1 MDLKALIAR
10 MDKIESRQILNEAI
24 TMKDIQAA
32 VGQEKDEQ
40 KRAGILND
48 LAWKEN
54 LPGLYDPISGYFI
67 RKQSPNPESNQVSI
81 AATAREADTQALAK
95 LGLVP
100 GTAKTSALGGL
111 IGTGKNSWLGLDK
124 EQDAANNMASSAV
137 KQQSANVQGKQSS
150 DAFVAPKLKRLTDL
164 VAKISGGTMESFS
177 FDGELARNL
186 VESFSYQLYEKVTL
200 GTGEP
205 VRNPATGV
213 TAGKYQS
220 EVAEI
225 KSLMAELAD
234 IDDPAVIQALG
245 SAQKALDKL
254 AAPTASKPGQ
264 KVDPTQADRD
274 DAEMGKAMSANA
286 RAAREK
292 EYGDNTDRADAEQG
306 AAMRA
311 NAQAAREKEYGDN
324 VDRTD
329 AELGKAMAANAAGG
343 TTKPGGQSAS
353 PTAGKVGADKVGP
366 ANPGT
371 KAIQHYLNT
380 KHGQK
385 LDVDGRDGPLTST
398 AIRNLRGK
406 VSTDEYTNIA
416 GLAYAYNVKP
426 GQGPGTVSLGN
437 PEFVKRMT
445 ALGYDPKTGNPV
457 GGAKPTAGSGQSAS
471 PAGTVGPKVNTANT
485 AELEN
490 SIKAIEAILA
500 KNKTKSESIHPDD
513 ALVLENISNFTLQ
526 EQMEIWS
533 TLVEA
538 GPRTAA
544 QQASMQ
550 TAATGINPPNN
561 PFGLTPD
568 RSAPPTSKT
577 GKLAKFT
584 SKLGGASGIGR
595 KIAARAGASALAGPA
610 ALIVGGGLAV
620 WTAYEV
626 GKALYDTFKDDELP
640 SMDPADQEAIKKH
653 MAVILQYQKNT
664 DMMAQLPPELKTRLE
679 GALKG
684 LDKIAARADTDIPS
698 SAGASVG
705 AAAAK
710 AKQVAGSAVDS
721 TVDAGKKFAAG
732 VKQGYNQQ
740 AASPAASAPTSTSGT
755 NTNTST
761 RTQSKQSVDGT
772 LRMGKPDG
780 PITFNGKVVNPG
792 DPAYPEAA
800 AALIKA
806 QGDARDRSRTRPSS
820 GPISAGA
827 PNVDRST
834 FEDVKSEDDEILER
848 IRSAFRF

>member
-40 KRAGILND
+40 KRAVILND

-67 RKQSPNPESNQVSI
+67 RKQSPDPETKQVSI

-111 IGTGKNSWLGLDK
+111 VGTGKFGLDK
-124 EQDAANNMASSAV
+124 DSQAANDKASRDV

-150 DAFVAPKLKRLTDL
+150 DAFIAPKLKRLNDL
-164 VAKISGGTMESFS
+164 VAKISGGTMESIS
-177 FDGELARNL
+177 FNGSISRTL
-186 VESFSYQLYEKVTL
+186 VESFNYDLYEKVTL
-200 GTGEP
+200 GTGP
-205 VRNPATGV
+205 AVTNPATGI

-245 SAQKALDKL
+245 AAQKAVDKL
-254 AAPTASKPGQ
+254 AAPAGQ
-264 KVDPTQADRD
+264 KVDPNQADGA
-274 DAEMGKAMSANA
+274 DAELGKAMSANA

-292 EYGDNTDRADAEQG
+292 EYGDNTDRADAE
-306 AAMRA
+306 
-311 NAQAAREKEYGDN
+311 
-324 VDRTD
+324 
-329 AELGKAMAANAAGG
+329 LGKAMSANAALAKP
-343 TTKPGGQSAS
+343 TKPGEQK
-353 PTAGKVGADKVGP
+353 PTVPAGTGKVGP

-385 LDVDGRDGPLTST
+385 LAVDGKDGPLTT
-398 AIRNLRGK
+398 AAIRSLRDK
-406 VSTDEYTNIA
+406 LSTDEYANIA
-416 GLAYAYNVKP
+416 GLAYAYNVLP

-445 ALGYDPKTGNPV
+445 ALGYDPKTGNPM
-457 GGAKPTAGSGQSAS
+457 GGGQAAS
-471 PAGTVGPKVNTANT
+471 PAAGSKPSAGGITPGQNARDDLLARQGTKKVNTAD
-485 AELEN
+485 AQALEN
-490 SIKAIEAILA
+490 SLKAIEAILA
-500 KNKTKSESIHPDD
+500 KNKIKSESIHPDD
-513 ALVLENISNFTLQ
+513 ALVLENISNFTSQ

-544 QQASMQ
+544 QQASMKA
-550 TAATGINPPNN
+550 AATGINPPNN
-561 PFGLTPD
+561 PFGLTPGG
-568 RSAPPTSKT
+568 AEPTTSKT

-584 SKLGGASGIGR
+584 SKLGGLSGIGK
-595 KIAARAGASALAGPA
+595 KIATRAGASALAGPA
-610 ALIVGGGLAV
+610 ALVVGAGMAA
-620 WTAYEV
+620 WTAYDV
-626 GKALYDTFKDDELP
+626 GKALYDTFKDDEIP
-640 SMDPADQEAIKKH
+640 SMDPADQEAIEKH

-664 DMMAQLPPELKTRLE
+664 DMMANLPPELKTRLE
-679 GALKG
+679 NAMKG
-684 LDKIAARADTDIPS
+684 LNQAAKGAKTDTNTDTDTATNVG
-698 SAGASVG
+698 AGVG

-710 AKQVAGSAVDS
+710 AKQVAGSAADS
-721 TVDAGKKFAAG
+721 AVDAGKKFASG

-740 AASPAASAPTSTSGT
+740 AASPSASKSTST
-755 NTNTST
+755 TSN
-761 RTQSKQSVDGT
+761 QSVQGT

-792 DPAYPEAA
+792 DPAYPEAS

-806 QGDARDRSRTRPSS
+806 QSDASKDRGRSRAGTSTDPVSM
-820 GPISAGA
+820 GA

-834 FEDVKSEDDEILER
+834 MENMRSEDDEILER

>member
-1 MDLKALIAR
+1 MDLRALIAK

-54 LPGLYDPISGYFI
+54 LPGLYDPVSGYFV
-67 RKQSPNPESNQVSI
+67 RKQSMPSGDRGQNNYDIS
-81 AATAREADTQALAK
+81 ATAPREADTQALAK

-111 IGTGKNSWLGLDK
+111 IGTGKNSWGGLDK
-124 EQDAANNMASSAV
+124 EQSAANDKASSAV

-164 VAKISGGTMESFS
+164 VAKISVGTMESFS
-177 FDGELARNL
+177 FDGELARTL

-234 IDDPAVIQALG
+234 IDDPAVIQALD

-264 KVDPTQADRD
+264 KVDPNQADRD
-274 DAEMGKAMSANA
+274 DAEQGATMRANA

-292 EYGDNTDRADAEQG
+292 EYGDNVDRTDAEQG

-324 VDRTD
+324 IDRTD

-353 PTAGKVGADKVGP
+353 PAAGATQWPTNNAEIKAFQR
-366 ANPGT
+366 ANPP
-371 KAIQHYLNT
+371 LE
-380 KHGQK
+380 
-385 LDVDGRDGPLTST
+385 VDGMIGKLTM
-398 AIRNLRGK
+398 AALQK
-406 VSTDEYTNIA
+406 A
-416 GLAYAYNVKP
+416 GATPPVGFKP
-426 GQGPGTVSLGN
+426 VGNKIGGQAASPTVS
-437 PEFVKRMT
+437 
-445 ALGYDPKTGNPV
+445 
-457 GGAKPTAGSGQSAS
+457 
-471 PAGTVGPKVNTANT
+471 GPRVNTTNT

-500 KNKTKSESIHPDD
+500 KNRIKSESIHPDD

-544 QQASMQ
+544 QQASMK

-561 PFGLTPD
+561 PFGLTPG
-568 RSAPPTSKT
+568 RETPTTSKT

-584 SKLGGASGIGR
+584 SKLGGFSGIR
-595 KIAARAGASALAGPA
+595 NKIAARAGASALAGPA
-610 ALIVGGGLAV
+610 ALIVGGGLAA

-640 SMDPADQEAIKKH
+640 SMDPADQELIKKH
-653 MAVILQYQKNT
+653 MSVILQYQKNT

-679 GALKG
+679 SALKG
-684 LDKIAARADTDIPS
+684 LDKIAAKADTDIPS
-698 SAGASVG
+698 SVGANVG

-710 AKQVAGSAVDS
+710 AKQVAGSAVNS

-740 AASPAASAPTSTSGT
+740 AASPAATQS
-755 NTNTST
+755 TNTS
-761 RTQSKQSVDGT
+761 TQSKQSVDGT

-792 DPAYPEAA
+792 DPAYPEAS

-820 GPISAGA
+820 GPISTGA

-834 FEDVKSEDDEILER
+834 FEDVKSEDDEILKR

>member
-54 LPGLYDPISGYFI
+54 LPGLYDPVSGYFV
-67 RKQSPNPESNQVSI
+67 RKQSMPSGDRGQSNYDIS
-81 AATAREADTQALAK
+81 ATAREADTQSLAK

-111 IGTGKNSWLGLDK
+111 IGTGKFGLDK
-124 EQDAANNMASSAV
+124 DSQAANDKASSAV

-150 DAFVAPKLKRLTDL
+150 DAFVAPRLKRLNDL
-164 VAKISGGTMESFS
+164 VAKISGSTMESIS
-177 FDGELARNL
+177 FDGSISRTL
-186 VESFSYQLYEKVTL
+186 VESFSYELYEKVTL

-245 SAQKALDKL
+245 AAQKAVDKL
-254 AAPTASKPGQ
+254 AAPTGQ
-264 KVDPTQADRD
+264 KVDPNQADRD
-274 DAEMGKAMSANA
+274 DAELGKAMS
-286 RAAREK
+286 
-292 EYGDNTDRADAEQG
+292 
-306 AAMRA
+306 A

-329 AELGKAMAANAAGG
+329 AELGKAMSANAAGS

-353 PTAGKVGADKVGP
+353 PAAGKVGP

-385 LDVDGRDGPLTST
+385 LDLDGKDGPLTT
-398 AIRNLRGK
+398 AAIRSLSGK
-406 VSTDEYTNIA
+406 VSTDEYANIA

-457 GGAKPTAGSGQSAS
+457 GGAKPTAGAGQSAGS
-471 PAGTVGPKVNTANT
+471 KVNTTNT
-485 AELEN
+485 TELEN

-500 KNKTKSESIHPDD
+500 KNKIKSESIHPDD

-533 TLVEA
+533 LLVEA
-538 GPRTAA
+538 D
-544 QQASMQ
+544 
-550 TAATGINPPNN
+550 IYVPPNSGGRVRDAGTQARMAMARN
-561 PFGLTPD
+561 PNPALSRANDPFGLGG
-568 RSAPPTSKT
+568 RSGSPTAP

-610 ALIVGGGLAV
+610 ALIVGAGMAA
-620 WTAYEV
+620 WTAYDV

-640 SMDPADQEAIKKH
+640 SMDPADQELIKKH

-679 GALKG
+679 SALKG
-684 LDKIAARADTDIPS
+684 LDK
-698 SAGASVG
+698 V
-705 AAAAK
+705 AAA
-710 AKQVAGSAVDS
+710 S
-721 TVDAGKKFAAG
+721 TS
-732 VKQGYNQQ
+732 NQ
-740 AASPAASAPTSTSGT
+740 AASPAAGVPASTSGT
-755 NTNTST
+755 STNTST
-761 RTQSKQSVDGT
+761 STQSKQSVDGT

-834 FEDVKSEDDEILER
+834 FEDVKSEDDEILKR

>member
-1 MDLKALIAR
+1 MDLKALIAK
-10 MDKIESRQILNEAI
+10 MDKIESKQILNEAI

-40 KRAGILND
+40 KRANILND

-54 LPGLYDPISGYFI
+54 LPGLYDPVSGYFI
-67 RKQSPNPESNQVSI
+67 RKQSPNPENNQVSI

-111 IGTGKNSWLGLDK
+111 IGTGKFGLDK
-124 EQDAANNMASSAV
+124 DSQAANDKASSAV

-150 DAFVAPKLKRLTDL
+150 DAFVAPKLKRLNDL
-164 VAKISGGTMESFS
+164 VAKISGSTMESIS
-177 FDGELARNL
+177 FDGSISRTL
-186 VESFSYQLYEKVTL
+186 VESFSYELYEKVTL

-245 SAQKALDKL
+245 AAQKAVDKL
-254 AAPTASKPGQ
+254 AGPGATSEPSIMKPAPTGDSGDKKSTGPFGTQVQTDDDGNHLITTPDGKTMVVGPDGKPLPNG
-264 KVDPTQADRD
+264 
-274 DAEMGKAMSANA
+274 
-286 RAAREK
+286 
-292 EYGDNTDRADAEQG
+292 
-306 AAMRA
+306 
-311 NAQAAREKEYGDN
+311 
-324 VDRTD
+324 
-329 AELGKAMAANAAGG
+329 
-343 TTKPGGQSAS
+343 
-353 PTAGKVGADKVGP
+353 GKVTPAKPTDKPTDKPTGKVGP

-385 LDVDGRDGPLTST
+385 LDVDGRDGPLTT
-398 AIRNLRGK
+398 AAIRSLSGK
-406 VSTDEYTNIA
+406 VSTDEYANIA
-416 GLAYAYNVKP
+416 SLAYAYNVLP

-457 GGAKPTAGSGQSAS
+457 GGAKPSAGARQSAS
-471 PAGTVGPKVNTANT
+471 PAGTVGPRVNTTNT
-485 AELEN
+485 TELEN

-500 KNKTKSESIHPDD
+500 KNKIKSESIHPDD

-533 TLVEA
+533 ILIEA

-550 TAATGINPPNN
+550 AAATGVNPAHN

-568 RSAPPTSKT
+568 RAAPTTSKT

-584 SKLGGASGIGR
+584 SKLGGFSGIGR
-595 KIAARAGASALAGPA
+595 KFVTRAGASALAGPA
-610 ALIVGGGLAV
+610 ALIVGAGMAA
-620 WTAYEV
+620 WTAYDV

-640 SMDPADQEAIKKH
+640 SMDPADQELIKKH

-684 LDKIAARADTDIPS
+684 LDKIAAGT
-698 SAGASVG
+698 
-705 AAAAK
+705 
-710 AKQVAGSAVDS
+710 DS
-721 TVDAGKKFAAG
+721 TS
-732 VKQGYNQQ
+732 NQ
-740 AASPAASAPTSTSGT
+740 AASPAAGAPASTSGT
-755 NTNTST
+755 STNTS
-761 RTQSKQSVDGT
+761 TQSKQSVDGT

-806 QGDARDRSRTRPSS
+806 QGDARDRSRTKPSS

-827 PNVDRST
+827 PDVDRST